1 LAAAQIVTTEQF
13 LAGNDLLAW
22 RRRQLRRGGRSVDLD
37 WLLDLG
43 GGVSWSELQRLLL
56 DAEKVVAIDQPLEA
70 LEKLWVLHLEQS
82 MPLQHLVG
90 VCPWR
95 DVLLEVSSAALIP
108 RQETELLVE
117 LALAFAEG
125 QSPRCWADLGTG
137 SGAVAVSLCRAWPEA
152 EGHAVDLSVDA
163 LALAEKNL
171 KALAPQQSC
180 RLHHGSWWVPLRA
193 FWGQLEIVV
202 SNPPY
207 IPRPLIEMLDP
218 VVRDHE
224 PLSAL
229 VGGEDGLEAIRSLL
243 IDAPCALAPGGVLFL
258 EHHHDQS
265 ESVQDLMREAGL
277 VNVSAAYDLEG
288 VARFAQGQRAS
299 ATAL

>member
-1 LAAAQIVTTEQF
+1 MAAAQIVTTEQF

-43 GGVSWSELQRLLL
+43 GGVPWSELQRLLL

-243 IDAPCALAPGGVLFL
+243 MDAPCALAPGGVLFL

-277 VNVSAAYDLEG
+277 VNVSAANDLEG
-288 VARFAQGQRAS
+288 VARFAQGQRAIAS
-299 ATAL
+299 AL

>member
-1 LAAAQIVTTEQF
+1 MTTEQF

-108 RQETELLVE
+108 STR
-117 LALAFAEG
+117 
-125 QSPRCWADLGTG
+125 
-137 SGAVAVSLCRAWPEA
+137 
-152 EGHAVDLSVDA
+152 
-163 LALAEKNL
+163 N
-171 KALAPQQSC
+171 
-180 RLHHGSWWVPLRA
+180 RA
-193 FWGQLEIVV
+193 FGGVGFGVCGGTIPSLLGRLGDGIRGCGRQLV
-202 SNPPY
+202 PCMA
-207 IPRPLIEMLDP
+207 R
-218 VVRDHE
+218 VRG
-224 PLSAL
+224 ARR
-229 VGGEDGLEAIRSLL
+229 GLECCCVGS
-243 IDAPCALAPGGVLFL
+243 
-258 EHHHDQS
+258 S
-265 ESVQDLMREAGL
+265 
-277 VNVSAAYDLEG
+277 
-288 VARFAQGQRAS
+288 
-299 ATAL
+299 

>member
-1 LAAAQIVTTEQF
+1 MTTEQF

-43 GGVSWSELQRLLL
+43 GGVCWSELQRLLL
-56 DAEKVVAIDQPLEA
+56 DAEKVVAIDKPLEA

-137 SGAVAVSLCRAWPEA
+137 SGAVAVSLCQAWPDA

-163 LALAEKNL
+163 LALAAKNL
-171 KALAPQQSC
+171 RAFALQRSC
-180 RLHHGSWWVPLRA
+180 RLHHGSWWSPLRP

-207 IPRPLIEMLDP
+207 IPRPLIGMLDS

-224 PLSAL
+224 PHMAL

-243 IDAPCALAPGGVLFL
+243 MDAPRALAPGGVLFL

-265 ESVQDLMREAGL
+265 ESVRHLMREVGL
-277 VNVSAAYDLEG
+277 VNVSAANDLEG
-288 VARFAQGQRAS
+288 IARFAQGQRPLAS
-299 ATAL
+299 TL

>member
-1 LAAAQIVTTEQF
+1 MAAAQIVTTEQF

-56 DAEKVVAIDQPLEA
+56 DPEEMVAIDKPLEV

-95 DVLLEVSSAALIP
+95 DVLLVVSSAALIP

-163 LALAEKNL
+163 LVLAEKNL
-171 KALAPQQSC
+171 QALAPEQSC

-277 VNVSAAYDLEG
+277 VNVSAANDLEG
-288 VARFAQGQRAS
+288 VARFAQGQRAIAS
-299 ATAL
+299 AL

>member
-1 LAAAQIVTTEQF
+1 MAAPQIVTTEQF

-43 GGVSWSELQRLLL
+43 GGVSWSELQRLLI
-56 DAEKVVAIDQPLEA
+56 DSQGRIAINQSLEE
-70 LEKLWVLHLEQS
+70 LEKLWLLHLEQS

-95 DVLLEVSSAALIP
+95 DLLLEVSSAALIP
-108 RQETELLVE
+108 RQETELLVD
-117 LALAFAEG
+117 LALAFAG
-125 QSPRCWADLGTG
+125 GRPPRSWADLGTG
-137 SGAVAVSLCRAWPEA
+137 CGAIAVSLCRAWPDA
-152 EGHAVDLSVDA
+152 EGHAVDLSIDA

-171 KALAPQQSC
+171 KALAPAQSC
-180 RLHHGSWWVPLRA
+180 RLQQGSWWVPLRA
-193 FWGQLEIVV
+193 SWGQLEIVV

-207 IPRPLIEMLDP
+207 IPSPLLGGLAP
-218 VVRDHE
+218 VVREHE
-224 PLSAL
+224 PHVAL

-277 VNVSAAYDLEG
+277 VNVSAANDLEG
-288 VARFAQGQRAS
+288 VARFAQGQRAI
-299 ATAL
+299 ALAS

>member
-56 DAEKVVAIDQPLEA
+56 DAERMVAIDKPLEA

-277 VNVSAAYDLEG
+277 VKVSAANDLEG
-288 VARFAQGQRAS
+288 VARFAQGQRAIPS
-299 ATAL
+299 AL

>member
-1 LAAAQIVTTEQF
+1 MAAAQIVTTEQF

-277 VNVSAAYDLEG
+277 VNVSAANDLEG
-288 VARFAQGQRAS
+288 VARFVQGQRAI
-299 ATAL
+299 AKAL

>member
-1 LAAAQIVTTEQF
+1 MQIVTTEQF

-43 GGVSWSELQRLLL
+43 GGVSWSELQRLLI
-56 DAEKVVAIDQPLEA
+56 DPEERIAIDQSLEE
-70 LEKLWVLHLEQS
+70 LEKFWLLHLEQS

-95 DVLLEVSSAALIP
+95 DVLIEVSSAALIP
-108 RQETELLVE
+108 RQETELLVDF
-117 LALAFAEG
+117 ALAFAG
-125 QSPRCWADLGTG
+125 GRSPRSWADLGTG
-137 SGAVAVSLCRAWPEA
+137 CGPIAVSLCRAWPEA
-152 EGHAVDLSVDA
+152 EGHAVDVSVDA

-171 KALAPQQSC
+171 NALAPQHSC

-207 IPRPLIEMLDP
+207 IPSPLLGGLDP
-218 VVRDHE
+218 VVREHE
-224 PLSAL
+224 PHVAL

-243 IDAPCALAPGGVLFL
+243 TDAPRALAPGGVLFL

-265 ESVQDLMREAGL
+265 ESVQDLMRRAGL
-277 VNVSAAYDLEG
+277 VNVSAAKDLEG
-288 VARFAQGQRAS
+288 VARFAQGQRALES
-299 ATAL
+299 TL

>member
-1 LAAAQIVTTEQF
+1 MTTEQF

-43 GGVSWSELQRLLL
+43 GGVCWSELQRLLL
-56 DAEKVVAIDQPLEA
+56 DAEKVVAIDKPLEA

-152 EGHAVDLSVDA
+152 EGHAVDLSIDA

-243 IDAPCALAPGGVLFL
+243 MDAPCALAPGGVLFL

-265 ESVQDLMREAGL
+265 ESVQVLMREAGL
-277 VNVSAAYDLEG
+277 VNVSAANDLEG
-288 VARFAQGQRAS
+288 VARFVQGQRAIAS
-299 ATAL
+299 AL

>member
-1 LAAAQIVTTEQF
+1 MTTEQF

-277 VNVSAAYDLEG
+277 VNVSAANDFEG
-288 VARFAQGQRAS
+288 VARFAQGQRAIAS
-299 ATAL
+299 AL

>member
-1 LAAAQIVTTEQF
+1 VTTEQF

-207 IPRPLIEMLDP
+207 IPRPLIKMLDP

-277 VNVSAAYDLEG
+277 VNVSAANDLEG
-288 VARFAQGQRAS
+288 VARFAQGQRAIAS
-299 ATAL
+299 AL

>member
-1 LAAAQIVTTEQF
+1 MTTEQF

-56 DAEKVVAIDQPLEA
+56 DAEKVVAIDKPLEA

-171 KALAPQQSC
+171 KALVSQQSC
-180 RLHHGSWWVPLRA
+180 RLHHGSWWAPLRA
-193 FWGQLEIVV
+193 FWGHLEIVV

-277 VNVSAAYDLEG
+277 VNVSAANDLEG
-288 VARFAQGQRAS
+288 VARFAQGQRAIAS
-299 ATAL
+299 AL

>member
-13 LAGNDLLAW
+13 LAGNDLLDW

-56 DAEKVVAIDQPLEA
+56 DAEKVVAIDKPLEA

-82 MPLQHLVG
+82 IPLQHLVG

-180 RLHHGSWWVPLRA
+180 QLHHGSWWVPLRA

-207 IPRPLIEMLDP
+207 IPRQLIEMLDP

-243 IDAPCALAPGGVLFL
+243 MDALCALAPGGVLFL

-277 VNVSAAYDLEG
+277 VNVSAANDLEG
-288 VARFAQGQRAS
+288 VARFAQGQRAIAS
-299 ATAL
+299 AS

>member
-56 DAEKVVAIDQPLEA
+56 DAEKVVAIDQPLDA

-193 FWGQLEIVV
+193 FWGKLEIVV

-277 VNVSAAYDLEG
+277 VNVSAANDLEG
-288 VARFAQGQRAS
+288 VARFAQGQRAIAS
-299 ATAL
+299 AL

>member
-1 LAAAQIVTTEQF
+1 MTTEQF

-43 GGVSWSELQRLLL
+43 GGVSWSELQRLLI
-56 DAEKVVAIDQPLEA
+56 DSQGRIKIDQSLEE
-70 LEKLWVLHLEQS
+70 LEKLWLLHLERS
-82 MPLQHLVG
+82 MPLQYLVG

-95 DVLLEVSSAALIP
+95 DLLIEVSSAALIP
-108 RQETELLVE
+108 RQETELLVD
-117 LALAFAEG
+117 LALSFAG
-125 QSPRCWADLGTG
+125 GRPPRSWADLGTG
-137 SGAVAVSLCRAWPEA
+137 SGAIAVSLCRAWPEA

-180 RLHHGSWWVPLRA
+180 RLHHGSWWLPLQA

-207 IPRPLIEMLDP
+207 IPSPLLGQLDP
-218 VVRDHE
+218 VVREHE
-224 PLSAL
+224 PHVAL
-229 VGGEDGLEAIRSLL
+229 VAGEDGLEAIRSLL
-243 IDAPCALAPGGVLFL
+243 MDAPRALAPGGVLFL

-265 ESVQDLMREAGL
+265 ENVQDLMRAAGL
-277 VNVSAAYDLEG
+277 VNVSSANDLEG
-288 VARFAQGQRAS
+288 IARFAQGQRALTS
-299 ATAL
+299 AL

>member
-1 LAAAQIVTTEQF
+1 MAAAQIVTTEQF

-243 IDAPCALAPGGVLFL
+243 MDAPCALAPGGVLFL

-277 VNVSAAYDLEG
+277 VNVSAANDLEG
-288 VARFAQGQRAS
+288 VARFAQGQRAI
-299 ATAL
+299 ALAS

>member
-207 IPRPLIEMLDP
+207 IPRPLIKMLDP

-277 VNVSAAYDLEG
+277 VNVSAANDLEG
-288 VARFAQGQRAS
+288 VARFAQGQRAIAS
-299 ATAL
+299 AL